1 MPDDGWRYELVQGR
15 LVRMPPM
22 GFSHGRITANVIG
35 LLQQFVREQR
45 LGVILSS
52 ETGFILSREGEPDTV
67 LAPDAAFVSAER
79 VPAHDVPGFARLAP
93 DLVAEVVSPG
103 QARSRMEVKARL
115 YIASGVRLVWVVW
128 PETQTVDVWRE
139 TGTTSLSEGDTL
151 DGGDVLPGLA
161 IPVRDLF
168 T

>member
-1 MPDDGWRYELVQGR
+1 
-15 LVRMPPM
+15 
-22 GFSHGRITANVIG
+22 
-35 LLQQFVREQR
+35 
-45 LGVILSS
+45 
-52 ETGFILSREGEPDTV
+52 
-67 LAPDAAFVSAER
+67 
-79 VPAHDVPGFARLAP
+79 VPGFARLAP

-103 QARSRMEVKARL
+103 QARSRMDVKARL

-128 PETQTVDVWRE
+128 PEARTVDVWRE
-139 TGTTSLSEGDTL
+139 AGTTSLSEGDTL